1 MKSEISNVTSWSSN
15 INNFPARHHN
25 NSYRDHNCD
34 MSRVTSRLV
43 SRVSR
48 LRLQYSANC
57 HGDQVSAGINHIN
70 IPNSDNFHA
79 DHLSTSAPSL
89 CLGWKMQM
97 ETTIALHIESYFD
110 AYFLQSFSR
119 KWDLF
124 VMQCLQML
132 WNIEIDGGERWSIN
146 KCVTNICSVSTSQG
160 ESIRDPSST
169 AAKLNVSELME
180 SSQTSGGLK
189 TMHPHHKMCN
199 PWLYNVLAFLN

>member
-34 MSRVTSRLV
+34 TSRVTSRLV

-70 IPNSDNFHA
+70 IPNSDNF
-79 DHLSTSAPSL
+79 D
-89 CLGWKMQM
+89 
-97 ETTIALHIESYFD
+97 SYFD

-189 TMHPHHKMCN
+189 TMHPRHKMCN